1 MAEIHRGY
9 DELTDREVVIIAV
22 YTILLLCIIAA
33 FSVSNM
39 HTDRLWMEAWEKEY
53 EVAHG
58 EQTQG

>member
-1 MAEIHRGY
+1 MAEVRRGY
-9 DELTDREVVIIAV
+9 DELTDREVTIIAI
-22 YTILLLCIIAA
+22 YTILLICVIAA
-33 FSVSNM
+33 FSISSM